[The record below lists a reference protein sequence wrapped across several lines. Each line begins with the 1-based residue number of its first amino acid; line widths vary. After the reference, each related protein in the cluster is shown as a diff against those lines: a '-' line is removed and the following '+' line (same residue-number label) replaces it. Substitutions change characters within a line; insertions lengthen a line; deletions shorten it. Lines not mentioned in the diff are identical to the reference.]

1 MIITKSKNEVWM
13 IHDIKIIVLWY
24 EDDIII
30 NILIVKV

>member
-1 MIITKSKNEVWM
+1 MIIIKSKIEVWM
-13 IHDIKIIVLWY
+13 IYDIKIIVLWY